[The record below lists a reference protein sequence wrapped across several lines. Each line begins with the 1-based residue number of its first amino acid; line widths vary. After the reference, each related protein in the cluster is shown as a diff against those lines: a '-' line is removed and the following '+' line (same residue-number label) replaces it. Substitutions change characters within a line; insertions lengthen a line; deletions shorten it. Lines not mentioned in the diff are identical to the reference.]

1 MSGAVS
7 FFFFPFCGAGVV
19 DDSWSRMEESRDT
32 TADCLLP
39 VGVVA
44 IVNFVYLDC
53 VLQGRGR
60 WSSVAEEGIFRRRM
74 IKNNTT
80 ETKEGTRHDS
90 ATVSSRHPAGISRR
104 RTCRR

>member
-1 MSGAVS
+1 MSGAES

-60 WSSVAEEGIFRRRM
+60 WSSVAQSQKETFRR
-74 IKNNTT
+74 
-80 ETKEGTRHDS
+80 G
-90 ATVSSRHPAGISRR
+90 RR
-104 RTCRR
+104 GGDLSLEDDKK

>member
-44 IVNFVYLDC
+44 IVNAV
-53 VLQGRGR
+53 V
-60 WSSVAEEGIFRRRM
+60 
-74 IKNNTT
+74 
-80 ETKEGTRHDS
+80 
-90 ATVSSRHPAGISRR
+90 
-104 RTCRR
+104 